1 MERQLAVESRY
12 KRHNSHRLGLPGPP
26 ALCCAAHSRAA
37 RRAVQSGPNEIG
49 LRCCGREARPKD
61 VADSATFNTQA
72 RPGQS
77 AGGAGGRVGS
87 LDLPQPPSTSL
98 DLAADDE
105 ASPPASPPTTPPASP
120 PASLPP
126 SPPDSDDEPEPE
138 PEPKP
143 EPEPFWVDQQRVAA
157 IRLEAEVAEGGRRA
171 ALLWRYA
178 LLLLRILRRWQVEG
192 GDCME
197 AQESLLRGDEEESEE
212 EGGEES
218 HIVAGRDGMQR
229 RAGLPRRGVGA
240 QVMDTALEVGR
251 HTHGGDGQIGNRQLT
266 TGLKGVMADA
276 SDDTSVAF
284 KFEKACATL
293 HPLPHSQPQPHS
305 LSLTG
310 A

>member
-1 MERQLAVESRY
+1 M
-12 KRHNSHRLGLPGPP
+12 
-26 ALCCAAHSRAA
+26 
-37 RRAVQSGPNEIG
+37 
-49 LRCCGREARPKD
+49 
-61 VADSATFNTQA
+61 
-72 RPGQS
+72 
-77 AGGAGGRVGS
+77 
-87 LDLPQPPSTSL
+87 
-98 DLAADDE
+98 
-105 ASPPASPPTTPPASP
+105 
-120 PASLPP
+120 PP

-305 LSLTG
+305 LSLSLSLNPSLSLSLSLNQRCLRLPG
-310 A
+310 AHRSIHSPTFTTHFPAGPLTLRTSLSVG